1 VRYAPGVTI
10 ELAVVDGPNMFNRV
24 GSLLR
29 KTLDDRLQNDIK
41 PYLLEWFDLD
51 RMLMSHLDVA
61 PAPALDTRIVYSE
74 RALGHD
80 PYRLSQE
87 ETRRFWRRQAALPG
101 CHSVPINIPTDHQEV
116 YDGACAKC
124 GTHVELRSK
133 DEKGVDVAVASELF
147 TRGSWARAALV
158 STDTDLA
165 PAVDALAKLNRH
177 VVCLGTSAQEPT
189 ALHVQASEFRELN
202 PDWLHG
208 DFATYRLARRGGVLD
223 SLTKLLEQ
231 HQLTFA
237 FQWMSDV
244 ELVGLRHRH
253 RVQLGIWHADRP
265 HSDIVCL
272 LNATLDHS
280 GWQDTLRVE
289 ERNEEIT
296 IVHAIPRDELL
307 ALAVERRKT
316 PRPAW
321 VDSLRPRG
329 VFEVVYPG
337 RGR

>member
-1 VRYAPGVTI
+1 VTI
-10 ELAVVDGPNMFNRV
+10 ELAVVDGPNLFNRV

-29 KTLDDRLQNDIK
+29 KTLDDRLRDDIK
-41 PYLLEWFDLD
+41 PYLVDWFDLD
-51 RMLMSHLDVA
+51 RMLMWHLDLA

-101 CHSVPINIPTDHQEV
+101 CHSVPISIPTDHQEV

-124 GTHVELRSK
+124 GTPVELRSK

-147 TRGSWARAALV
+147 TRGPWSRAALV

-189 ALHVQASEFRELN
+189 ALHVQASEFRELD
-202 PDWLHG
+202 PEWWHG

-223 SLTKLLEQ
+223 SLTTLLGQ

-237 FQWMSDV
+237 FQWMSDIEV
-244 ELVGLRHRH
+244 VGVRYRH
-253 RVQLGIWHADRP
+253 RVQLGIWHPGRS
-265 HSDIVCL
+265 HSDIVSQL
-272 LNATLDHS
+272 APAKDNS
-280 GWQDTLRVE
+280 GYKDAVDIE
-289 ERNEEIT
+289 ARNEEIT
-296 IVHAIPRDELL
+296 IIHSIPSGAVRDLG
-307 ALAVERRKT
+307 AERRMKLVK
-316 PRPAW
+316 PRWA
-321 VDSLRPRG
+321 DHLRRGG
-329 VFEVVYPG
+329 VFDVVYPH
-337 RGR
+337 RSR